1 MKNNYPVKYAVIPI
15 TINNDISYYI
25 ASKCY
30 LVNEVKK
37 YNSNGTI
44 ENRYFVVCPF
54 KNLDNGTWEKVEP
67 YFNFNGNCTNSVEVD
82 ELYHYYGDAI
92 KAKDKKNK
100 DVFNKKVSHLAFDQ
114 NFYDKREQIVKEYD
128 EIASYYNQLE
138 SLIEEKLIDL
148 KMGFASKEQ
157 NIIIYNKKEYKKYN
171 MSLYDAIKLYN
182 NNRFISYTI
191 NKIEYNELL
200 DTEEIITNND
210 KYNHTLLLI
219 NDNTR
224 NIIKI
229 NGSYSNDKYL
239 INEKIVDSNKDFI
252 EPEDY
257 DMVFYTMENYND
269 VVNSYTNLNNNDSIK
284 LTRKII

>member
-1 MKNNYPVKYAVIPI
+1 
-15 TINNDISYYI
+15 
-25 ASKCY
+25 
-30 LVNEVKK
+30 
-37 YNSNGTI
+37 
-44 ENRYFVVCPF
+44 
-54 KNLDNGTWEKVEP
+54 
-67 YFNFNGNCTNSVEVD
+67 
-82 ELYHYYGDAI
+82 
-92 KAKDKKNK
+92 
-100 DVFNKKVSHLAFDQ
+100 
-114 NFYDKREQIVKEYD
+114 
-128 EIASYYNQLE
+128 
-138 SLIEEKLIDL
+138 
-148 KMGFASKEQ
+148 
-157 NIIIYNKKEYKKYN
+157 

-191 NKIEYNELL
+191 NKFEYNELL

-210 KYNHTLLLI
+210 KYNHTLLLL

-229 NGSYSNDKYL
+229 IGPYSNDKYL

-269 VVNSYTNLNNNDSIK
+269 VVNSYTDLNNNDSIK